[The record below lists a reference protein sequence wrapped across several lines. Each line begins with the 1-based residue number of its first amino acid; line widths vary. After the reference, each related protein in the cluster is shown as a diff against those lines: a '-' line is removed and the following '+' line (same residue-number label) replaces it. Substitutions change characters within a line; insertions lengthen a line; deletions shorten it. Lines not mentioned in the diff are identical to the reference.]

1 MDISKGIKDIL
12 LLTPYVIAL
21 LISVIMNTLIYL
33 TLSFGTFLIFIY
45 KRLQWR

>member
-33 TLSFGTFLIFIY
+33 SLSLGAFILFIY
-45 KRLQWR
+45 RKLKWS